1 MTKLKHIT
9 ARPQPKP
16 QIMLNN
22 QTGID
27 LDFTVGE
34 HKKMKGVTV
43 ITLKLKAKPE
53 DVAGETQSSLEPAA
67 ETA

>member
-1 MTKLKHIT
+1 MTKLKNLT
-9 ARPQPKP
+9 AKPQPKP

-53 DVAGETQSSLEPAA
+53 DVAGETPNSPEPAA